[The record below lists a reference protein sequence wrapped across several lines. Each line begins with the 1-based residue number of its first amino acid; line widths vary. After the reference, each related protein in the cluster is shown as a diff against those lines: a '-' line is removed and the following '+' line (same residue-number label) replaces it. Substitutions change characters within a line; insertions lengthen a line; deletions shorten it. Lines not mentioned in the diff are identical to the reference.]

1 MTSSSLR
8 YRESKEQSGEILR
21 QVLAVMGQ
29 HDAAFNPVNF
39 AVWYEHL
46 AGINGRLTQALL
58 KAQQT
63 EPRL

>member
-39 AVWYEHL
+39 AVWY
-46 AGINGRLTQALL
+46 
-58 KAQQT
+58 
-63 EPRL
+63 